1 MKPVWREVLLLV
13 GVILLVD
20 AIFIAAYF
28 VGEVRTV
35 SDPAKL
41 AFTAVWTLAT
51 LAVVIR
57 GLSRVRKARLI
68 GPQPSR
74 NIPH

>member
-1 MKPVWREVLLLV
+1 MKQVWREVFLLV
-13 GVILLVD
+13 GLILLID

-28 VGEVRTV
+28 VGDVRTV

-41 AFTAVWTLAT
+41 AFTVVWTLVT

-68 GPQPSR
+68 GPRPSR